1 MRYTPARAYL
11 YKDRSS
17 AILTLCT
24 TSSWF
29 KSCPPWSRKPQ
40 GVSNES
46 LKSRTSIA
54 LFCSIFKLPSCKN
67 IRFIYHG
74 ISFHL
79 QAKPRRQDASWNA
92 TYANRM
98 QGKVVNTAIRKINGK
113 ISAKKRRRN
122 GVCVFGYMQHWCLLR
137 RTKCFLRNIIRILY
151 EYEMIIIHKTALIFC
166 FVLLTFEFIKYAR
179 NVVKRRVCSIV
190 YHYLSIIGMI
200 KQTAFDI
207 YLVLHILSFS
217 GTQSISIFLE
227 WKWSFLGKYSNKGGV
242 DGWGGCKFKVLL
254 SLSDAIAKG
263 FCA

>member
-17 AILTLCT
+17 SILTLCT

-137 RTKCFLRNIIRILY
+137 RTKCFLDPQYYTDTIWIRNDN
-151 EYEMIIIHKTALIFC
+151 EPDNAG
-166 FVLLTFEFIKYAR
+166 VIK
-179 NVVKRRVCSIV
+179 NDNS
-190 YHYLSIIGMI
+190 
-200 KQTAFDI
+200 
-207 YLVLHILSFS
+207 LH
-217 GTQSISIFLE
+217 T
-227 WKWSFLGKYSNKGGV
+227 
-242 DGWGGCKFKVLL
+242 
-254 SLSDAIAKG
+254 
-263 FCA
+263 

>member
-92 TYANRM
+92 TNANRM

-122 GVCVFGYMQHWCLLR
+122 GVCVCVWLHATLMFIAQNKMLSPQYYTDTIWI
-137 RTKCFLRNIIRILY
+137 RNDN
-151 EYEMIIIHKTALIFC
+151 EPDNAG
-166 FVLLTFEFIKYAR
+166 VIK
-179 NVVKRRVCSIV
+179 NDNS
-190 YHYLSIIGMI
+190 
-200 KQTAFDI
+200 
-207 YLVLHILSFS
+207 LH
-217 GTQSISIFLE
+217 T
-227 WKWSFLGKYSNKGGV
+227 
-242 DGWGGCKFKVLL
+242 
-254 SLSDAIAKG
+254 
-263 FCA
+263 

>member
-1 MRYTPARAYL
+1 MPARAYL

-122 GVCVFGYMQHWCLLR
+122 GVCVCLV
-137 RTKCFLRNIIRILY
+137 TCNTDVYCAEQNAFSAILY
-151 EYEMIIIHKTALIFC
+151 GYYMNT
-166 FVLLTFEFIKYAR
+166 
-179 NVVKRRVCSIV
+179 
-190 YHYLSIIGMI
+190 
-200 KQTAFDI
+200 
-207 YLVLHILSFS
+207 
-217 GTQSISIFLE
+217 
-227 WKWSFLGKYSNKGGV
+227 KW
-242 DGWGGCKFKVLL
+242 
-254 SLSDAIAKG
+254 
-263 FCA
+263 

>member
-1 MRYTPARAYL
+1 MFPYQKPLIDNYTKRILSVIPHHQKSVRYTPARAYL

-98 QGKVVNTAIRKINGK
+98 QGKVVNTAIRNINGK

-151 EYEMIIIHKTALIFC
+151 EYEMIMNPIMQ
-166 FVLLTFEFIKYAR
+166 V
-179 NVVKRRVCSIV
+179 S
-190 YHYLSIIGMI
+190 
-200 KQTAFDI
+200 
-207 YLVLHILSFS
+207 
-217 GTQSISIFLE
+217 
-227 WKWSFLGKYSNKGGV
+227 
-242 DGWGGCKFKVLL
+242 
-254 SLSDAIAKG
+254 
-263 FCA
+263 